1 MKKSSM
7 VCIEC
12 IVRWNGN
19 EDYLRRGSV
28 SFVGVGM
35 FPLPMESN
43 KHQKYVKE
51 IHNIWEP
58 VRQSM
63 DFLI

>member
-12 IVRWNGN
+12 VVRWNGN
-19 EDYLRRGSV
+19 EDYLRRRSI

-35 FPLPMESN
+35 FPLPVESS

-51 IHNIWEP
+51 IHNIMGACET
-58 VRQSM
+58 VYG
-63 DFLI
+63 LA